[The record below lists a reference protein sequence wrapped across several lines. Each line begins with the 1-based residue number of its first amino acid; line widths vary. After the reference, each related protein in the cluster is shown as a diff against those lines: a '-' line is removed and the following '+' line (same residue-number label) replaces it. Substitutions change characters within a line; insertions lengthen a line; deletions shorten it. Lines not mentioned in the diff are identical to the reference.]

1 MIAIFNAIISSL
13 GTILQAMLL
22 LLPTSPFNF
31 VLSID
36 NQWIKAMCWIFPFAQ
51 VVAHLQIYCT
61 AVITYYAI
69 RVVLRWIKVVGS

>member
-1 MIAIFNAIISSL
+1 MISILNAIINSL

-31 VLSID
+31 VLNID
-36 NQWIKAMCWIFPFAQ
+36 NQWIKAMCWLLPFAQ
-51 VVAHLQIYCT
+51 AVAHLQVYCV
-61 AVITYYAI
+61 AVIAYYAI